1 MCAEGSHAHQTLL
14 TVVLHKLCF
23 VEHLVD
29 PKQVYFLR
37 TIHVIVTLEGS
48 GLQIITNTLN
58 YTSLHCLA
66 LSQVHRRAGSIPPT
80 IHQQQ
85 TANMLA
91 HSVAAG
97 AQAASVSSRKP
108 LAVRAQAV
116 SEVAVANGSSTSTAP
131 PPRAKASWIGCVQAA
146 GQQLNCCLPSASL
159 RLSDAALLHA
169 CEPPAPAQIVRH
181 EACLGGSN
189 TGQDMCH
196 VCTN

>member
-1 MCAEGSHAHQTLL
+1 MHAKPHSQIYYTRCNLLSTLE
-14 TVVLHKLCF
+14 T
-23 VEHLVD
+23 
-29 PKQVYFLR
+29 R
-37 TIHVIVTLEGS
+37 TKDVFGHVNLTLEGS
-48 GLQIITNTLN
+48 GSSIITNTFN

-66 LSQVHRRAGSIPPT
+66 RCQVHRRAATIPPT

-131 PPRAKASWIGCVQAA
+131 PPRAKASCRLRAA
-146 GQQLNCCLPSASL
+146 RQQLNCCLPSASL
-159 RLSDAALLHA
+159 RLSDAALLHV
-169 CEPPAPAQIVRH
+169 CESPAPAQIARH
-181 EACLGGSN
+181 TACLCCKADP
-189 TGQDMCH
+189 TQTKT
-196 VCTN
+196 CTVAPTDRQHN